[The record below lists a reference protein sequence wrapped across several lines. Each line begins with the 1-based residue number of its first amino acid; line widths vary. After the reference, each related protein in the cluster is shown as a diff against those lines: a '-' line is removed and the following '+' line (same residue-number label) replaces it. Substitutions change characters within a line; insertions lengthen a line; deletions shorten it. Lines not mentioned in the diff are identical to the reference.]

1 MQRNNLKMC
10 LRSTDSDTDT
20 LEVAKVRILIFIEFI
35 LFILTILSEI
45 FMQVAFQFL
54 NIKAYGGGGS
64 PSSSSFIIRMDEYN
78 QWLSDSA
85 S

>member
-35 LFILTILSEI
+35 SIHFDYFE
-45 FMQVAFQFL
+45 
-54 NIKAYGGGGS
+54 
-64 PSSSSFIIRMDEYN
+64 
-78 QWLSDSA
+78 
-85 S
+85 